1 MWQQLTDKFQTDTMT
16 HNVTW
21 GSRAAAIEA
30 ELKQELEAL
39 KANKLLANNPEV
51 ADGTEGWRLSHVD
64 IVPARL
70 CPHTH
75 LDDVDS

>member
-16 HNVTW
+16 HNVTR

-30 ELKQELEAL
+30 QLKQELEAL
-39 KANKLLANNPEV
+39 KASNPEV
-51 ADGTEGWRLSHVD
+51 ADGTEGWRNLSHVD

-70 CPHTH
+70 CPRTH